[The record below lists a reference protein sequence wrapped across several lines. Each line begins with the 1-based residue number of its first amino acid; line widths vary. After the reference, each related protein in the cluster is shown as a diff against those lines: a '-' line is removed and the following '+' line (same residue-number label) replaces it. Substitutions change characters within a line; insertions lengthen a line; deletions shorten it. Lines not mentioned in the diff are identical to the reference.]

1 MQVTLEVLTV
11 TGSKPLQPQQVH
23 LRLTSQQS
31 GAAAFFAGK
40 PAKDAAGKFTF
51 SVTSAGIDRQM
62 LGPQVGATGYRVRF
76 LLHFVC
82 LACVVPTAAQ

>member
-1 MQVTLEVLTV
+1 MQVTLDIHTV
-11 TGSKPLQPQQVH
+11 TGSKPFQPQQVH

-40 PAKDAAGKFTF
+40 PAKDVPSKFTF
-51 SVTSAGIDRQM
+51 SVTSAGIDKQM
-62 LGPQVGATGYRVRF
+62 LGPQVGVIGPRVGF

-82 LACVVPTAAQ
+82 LGCVVPMAAQ